1 MKQTENMLKWVFKLR
16 GVVMAPP
23 IIFAVLC
30 TWSETE
36 NPPLN
41 FSVGGVFF
49 IAGWFLRIWS
59 QMHLHY
65 RLKVHKVLT
74 ETGPYVYVRNPI
86 YIGNTLML
94 VGVVITSGLLWF
106 APVMLVYCMVV
117 YSIVVRFEESHL
129 LAKFGDPYAEFLKKV
144 PRWLPKPLSTG
155 AFATVNV
162 RQFLFP
168 SILAELPSLLLLLPF
183 ILKEWL
189 F

>member
-1 MKQTENMLKWVFKLR
+1 MENILKWVFKLR

-30 TWSETE
+30 TWKETE
-36 NPPLN
+36 VDWVIFPL
-41 FSVGGVFF
+41 GGFLFF
-49 IAGWFLRIWS
+49 AGWFLRIWS

-129 LAKFGDPYAEFLKKV
+129 LAKFGDHYAEFLKKV

-155 AFATVNV
+155 VSEIV
-162 RQFLFP
+162 K
-168 SILAELPSLLLLLPF
+168 LLPF
-183 ILKEWL
+183 IVKEYI